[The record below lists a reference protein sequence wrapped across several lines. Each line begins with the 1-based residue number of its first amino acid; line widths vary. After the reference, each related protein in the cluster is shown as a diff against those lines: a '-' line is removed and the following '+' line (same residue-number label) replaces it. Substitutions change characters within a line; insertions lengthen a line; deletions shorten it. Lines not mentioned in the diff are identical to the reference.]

1 VCALEKKATNE
12 VIVLAAVITSFAVG
26 WTVAQSCESQAVSRK
41 ASRFMVLPSFVRKCK
56 QDAHESQAASKEA
69 PHAAK
74 AIHGKV
80 SEVSLGFN
88 VLSTTA
94 VRRWFDPRRRERQH
108 KFPGGLSDARLHTPP
123 PVQVGWPGNSSAL
136 QYLRIAVSSNVQ
148 WRREPCAI

>member
-26 WTVAQSCESQAVSRK
+26 WTVAQSCESKAVSRK
-41 ASRFMVLPSFVRKCK
+41 ASRFMMLPSFVRKCM

-69 PHAAK
+69 PHATK

-88 VLSTTA
+88 VVSTTA
-94 VRRWFDPRRRERQH
+94 VRRWFDPRHR
-108 KFPGGLSDARLHTPP
+108 KTT
-123 PVQVGWPGNSSAL
+123 
-136 QYLRIAVSSNVQ
+136 
-148 WRREPCAI
+148 

>member
-1 VCALEKKATNE
+1 M
-12 VIVLAAVITSFAVG
+12 
-26 WTVAQSCESQAVSRK
+26 AQSCESKAVSAEGK
-41 ASRFMVLPSFVRKCK
+41 PLHGAAKTSFVRKCK
-56 QDAHESQAASKEA
+56 QDAHESQAASKET

-108 KFPGGLSDARLHTPP
+108 KLPGGLSDARLHTPP
-123 PVQVGWPGNSSAL
+123 RAQVGWPGNSSAL

-148 WRREPCAI
+148 WRRELMCDLTFRC